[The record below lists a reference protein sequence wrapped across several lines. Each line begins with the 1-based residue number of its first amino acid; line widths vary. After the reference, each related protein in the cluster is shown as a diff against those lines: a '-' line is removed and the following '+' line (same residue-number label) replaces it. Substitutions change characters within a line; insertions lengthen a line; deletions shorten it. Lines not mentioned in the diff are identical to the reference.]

1 MMNRE
6 GGRWK
11 FVVRR
16 YMGKGLGIYID
27 TYLIIINLDV
37 FRVRF
42 FNCFKCFELGEESVC
57 VVSVLGIKL
66 YPEGKNGRRRWN
78 EGSHILCFHVIKEWR
93 GRGEGFRDDS
103 SLEILCV
110 DFVWVF
116 LCFFEG
122 GVKYN
127 FEHFRI
133 LTIWTLFFYVILS
146 LSLAL
151 HSIVILFSPAQ
162 KLQKYVFEVK
172 KSICKYKYPI
182 L

>member
-1 MMNRE
+1 MFLKWDFSIVSNVLSLVKR
-6 GGRWK
+6 
-11 FVVRR
+11 
-16 YMGKGLGIYID
+16 I
-27 TYLIIINLDV
+27 
-37 FRVRF
+37 
-42 FNCFKCFELGEESVC
+42 SVC

-93 GRGEGFRDDS
+93 DGERTGRDGSRDDS
-103 SLEILCV
+103 SWLLGEFILN
-110 DFVWVF
+110 FVWVF

-122 GVKYN
+122 RVKYN

-133 LTIWTLFFYVILS
+133 LTIWTWLFYVILS

-151 HSIVILFSPAQ
+151 HSIVRSFLVPKNGKTMYSRW
-162 KLQKYVFEVK
+162 K